1 MHRRRKRGKTESIV
15 VIKYDLNTSVIVF
28 DCVFVQADSVIQY
41 LEVSD
46 TAASFLTQ
54 GNNPI

>member
-1 MHRRRKRGKTESIV
+1 MAS
-15 VIKYDLNTSVIVF
+15 NASVIVF
-28 DCVFVQADSVIQY
+28 DCVFVQGDSVIQY

-54 GNNPI
+54 GNNSI